1 MQNQGMNIRIKLYAY
16 LNKYDTRLTEEKIA
30 IEKAIRELHFSSEY
44 VNNKKIILKLLSFL
58 SYTDNVVEKDII
70 RNALEVVL
78 LFTSDDI

>member
-1 MQNQGMNIRIKLYAY
+1 
-16 LNKYDTRLTEEKIA
+16 
-30 IEKAIRELHFSSEY
+30 ELHFSSEH

-58 SYTDNVVEKDII
+58 SYTDDVVEKDII